1 MKDSLDKALELI
13 NNTDGTNPSKYLVLI
28 QDRFLEFII
37 YCAVFIQD
45 YMQRPL
51 FSKKRVKLDKLSIHY
66 TN

>member
-45 YMQRPL
+45 YIRHSL
-51 FSKKRVKLDKLSIHY
+51 TGKSSVELLLDSSY
-66 TN
+66 

>member
-45 YMQRPL
+45 YIRHSL
-51 FSKKRVKLDKLSIHY
+51 VGKSSVELLLDNYSLY
-66 TN
+66 

>member
-45 YMQRPL
+45 FIRHSLIGKSSVELLLYN
-51 FSKKRVKLDKLSIHY
+51 Y
-66 TN
+66 